1 MFFSK
6 PSKSFNVKP
15 SLNELLDRRKDLLL
29 LAYTYIPSTSTVGLL
44 LHLQHYQ
51 RCELMIL
58 KMWVKSKFV
67 LCQPRYYNLLTEKYK
82 EIHVLEVLSFERRT
96 LAVNLKKFSRNT
108 IFRWYIF
115 GKFYFVKFNYFSR
128 RPNKVK

>member
-15 SLNELLDRRKDLLL
+15 SLNELLDTRKDLLL

-82 EIHVLEVLSFERRT
+82 EIHVFEVLSFERRT

-108 IFRWYIF
+108 IFR
-115 GKFYFVKFNYFSR
+115 
-128 RPNKVK
+128 

>member
-51 RCELMIL
+51 RSELMIL

-82 EIHVLEVLSFERRT
+82 EIHVFEVLSFERRT

-108 IFRWYIF
+108 IFRWNIF

>member
-15 SLNELLDRRKDLLL
+15 LLNELLDREKDLLL

-51 RCELMIL
+51 RCEPMIL

-108 IFRWYIF
+108 IFR
-115 GKFYFVKFNYFSR
+115 
-128 RPNKVK
+128 